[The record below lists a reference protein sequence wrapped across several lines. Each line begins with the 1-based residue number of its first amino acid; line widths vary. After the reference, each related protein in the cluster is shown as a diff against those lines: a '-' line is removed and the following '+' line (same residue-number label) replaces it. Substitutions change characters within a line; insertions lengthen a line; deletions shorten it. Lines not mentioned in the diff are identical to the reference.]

1 LDLTVSIDW
10 DQWRWEQEY
19 SRAEDD
25 RTARRSYEDARW
37 QRFVDQVD
45 EDLDQAGT
53 DEEREA

>member
-1 LDLTVSIDW
+1 MRIDW
-10 DQWRWEQEY
+10 DQWQWEQEF
-19 SRAEDD
+19 SHAEDD

-45 EDLDQAGT
+45 EDLDQDGT

>member
-1 LDLTVSIDW
+1 MMSIDW
-10 DQWRWEQEY
+10 DQWRWEQDY

-45 EDLDQAGT
+45 DDPVQA
-53 DEEREA
+53 DADDDVEA